1 MKDERGKIK
10 TEGRSRRQ
18 TAGAGG
24 RELTVE
30 GVGTFALTAR
40 RRIFF
45 YCLLLLPSASCSCL
59 LPLFSVVA
67 LSVEEAELLFAQ
79 RGVGDLDLHLAKRA
93 VGGAVRGR
101 VGDEV
106 LRAQLVP
113 NLREGGGEVFRVF
126 GEEGATAR
134 LLRDVAQE
142 VAAHLALAEVPVA
155 DAD

>member
-1 MKDERGKIK
+1 MKEGK
-10 TEGRSRRQ
+10 SRRK
-18 TAGAGG
+18 AGAGG
-24 RELTVE
+24 RRQEQEAVE
-30 GVGTFALTAR
+30 ENSPAR
-40 RRIFF
+40 GQGESADAC
-45 YCLLLLPSASCSCL
+45 YSQLPASCSCL